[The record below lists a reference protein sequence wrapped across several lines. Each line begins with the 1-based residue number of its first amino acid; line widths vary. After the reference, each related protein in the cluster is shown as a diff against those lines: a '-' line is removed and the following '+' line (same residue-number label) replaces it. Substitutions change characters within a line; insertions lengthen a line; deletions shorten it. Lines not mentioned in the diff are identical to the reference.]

1 MLLLLQHA
9 SSLVK
14 HAILSLLVVVL
25 ERAQNAAGCLAS
37 KGSSPIN
44 LENINAQGET
54 TLLQQF
60 REEVLKALPDVKT
73 VISLRQNLTAGNT
86 KEESQ
91 KGTVA
96 FSVQIAN
103 ARS

>member
-1 MLLLLQHA
+1 MKNA
-9 SSLVK
+9 V
-14 HAILSLLVVVL
+14 LSLLVVIL

-37 KGSSPIN
+37 KGSSAIN
-44 LENINAQGET
+44 LENINAQAET

-60 REEVLKALPDVKT
+60 REEVLRGLPDVKT

-91 KGTVA
+91 KGMVT
-96 FSVQIAN
+96 FSVQITN
-103 ARS
+103 VRS